1 MSIIGSI
8 DSIESLDTSLDSN
21 TGSIDS
27 NLDWEIHGGIVDS
40 KWDPFSDAKFSL
52 DKSSTSVR
60 GVLDG

>member
-27 NLDWEIHGGIVDS
+27 NLDWEIHGGIV
-40 KWDPFSDAKFSL
+40 
-52 DKSSTSVR
+52 
-60 GVLDG
+60 